1 MVNLTESGKKAVR
14 ILAAVPENERKYIA
28 DQQRAFDYRCI
39 SQKKRK
45 SEVLV
50 TKCFYFVFK
59 FCFTQDI
66 DVKYMTY
73 FLKQTD
79 LLVVTLDSTLR
90 SVFV

>member
-28 DQQRAFDYRCI
+28 GQQRAFDYGCI

-50 TKCFYFVFK
+50 TKCLHFILT
-59 FCFTQDI
+59 FCF
-66 DVKYMTY
+66 KN
-73 FLKQTD
+73 
-79 LLVVTLDSTLR
+79 
-90 SVFV
+90 SVFVQTIHFF